1 MRACHQVSSQ
11 VTFAGRDINKQGGD
25 TISTVALGTKHT
37 VSAPMRAG
45 IDNLKR
51 LGLKTEFRP
60 HSPAKELIPF
70 AEFAISGHAPYTKG
84 DMRLNYAATDD
95 EFREMSINE
104 MMSYIDMVRR
114 FPSARQINM
123 HFAPKQW
130 LEETQTGGRF
140 GDYNLMIDSIRK
152 FADYSARWGIEIVL
166 ENNNAYFV
174 DVPDDASADGI
185 DWSKQN
191 SSFGAS
197 PEEWIQ
203 ICEDVSRPNAFL
215 CLDSSHTCTY
225 AHTFADPDR
234 RKEVVLAFL
243 SRPELIKHVHWN
255 DNYLYE
261 ARGRNDSHALLD
273 KGTLPLE
280 MHKIIKGL
288 DATILLEHFYS
299 IEELEDEL
307 EFIASL

>member
-1 MRACHQVSSQ
+1 MS
-11 VTFAGRDINKQGGD
+11 
-25 TISTVALGTKHT
+25 
-37 VSAPMRAG
+37 AG

-60 HSPAKELIPF
+60 HSSVEELRPF
-70 AEFAISGHAPYTKG
+70 AELAISGHAPFAKSG
-84 DMRLNYAATDD
+84 LRLNYAATDD

-104 MMSYIDMVRR
+104 MMSYIDIIRR

-130 LEETQTGGRF
+130 LDESQTGGSF
-140 GDYNLMIDSIRK
+140 GDYNLLIDSIRK

-174 DVPDDASADGI
+174 DVSDDVPADEI

-191 SSFGAS
+191 QYFGAS
-197 PEEWIQ
+197 PEEWGQ
-203 ICEDVSRPNAFL
+203 VCEDVSRPNTFL

-225 AHTFADPDR
+225 AHTFADHER
-234 RKEVVLAFL
+234 RKEAVLAFL

-261 ARGRNDSHALLD
+261 ARGRNDSHALLG

-280 MHKIIKGL
+280 MHEAIKAL

-299 IEELEDEL
+299 IEELEAEL

>member
-1 MRACHQVSSQ
+1 MQRVPFAARKTDEPGDDAIPT
-11 VTFAGRDINKQGGD
+11 VT
-25 TISTVALGTKHT
+25 LGTKHLLS
-37 VSAPMRAG
+37 VPMSAG

-60 HSPAKELIPF
+60 HSPVEDLSPF
-70 AEFAISGHAPYTKG
+70 AERAISGHAPYTKDG
-84 DMRLNYAATDD
+84 MRLNFAATDD
-95 EFREMSINE
+95 EYRELSVNE
-104 MMSYIDMVRR
+104 MMSYIDMIRR

-130 LEETQTGGRF
+130 LDESQTGGRY
-140 GDYNLMIDSIRK
+140 GDYDLMIDSIRE

-174 DVPDDASADGI
+174 DVPDDTSADEI
-185 DWSKQN
+185 DWSKRNQV
-191 SSFGAS
+191 FGAS
-197 PEEWIQ
+197 PEEWIH
-203 ICEDVSRPNAFL
+203 ICEDVARQNVFL
-215 CLDSSHTCTY
+215 CLDSSHACTY

-234 RKEVVLAFL
+234 RKEAVLSFL

-261 ARGRNDSHALLD
+261 ARGRNDSHALLG

-280 MHKIIKGL
+280 MHTAIKGL

-299 IEELEDEL
+299 IEELEEEL

>member
-1 MRACHQVSSQ
+1 MRACDRVSSD
-11 VTFAGRDINKQGGD
+11 VTFAGRDINKQGGG
-25 TISTVALGTKHT
+25 TITTIELGTKHPL
-37 VSAPMRAG
+37 SAPVRAG

-51 LGLKTEFRP
+51 LGLKTEFFANPPVEQLR
-60 HSPAKELIPF
+60 SF
-70 AEFAISGHAPYTKG
+70 AELAISGHAPFSKG
-84 DMRLNYAATDD
+84 AVRMNYAAKDD

-104 MMSYIDMVRR
+104 MMSYIDIFRG
-114 FPSARQINM
+114 FPRARQINM

-130 LEETQTGGRF
+130 LDETQIDGRF
-140 GDYNLMIDSIRK
+140 GDYSLLIDSIRK
-152 FADYSARWGIEIVL
+152 FADYSATWGIEIVL

-174 DVPDDASADGI
+174 DVPDDVPSDEI

-191 SSFGAS
+191 QVFGAS

-203 ICEDVSRPNAFL
+203 ICEDVSRPNTFL
-215 CLDSSHTCTY
+215 CLDSSHACTY
-225 AHTFADPDR
+225 AHTFADPES
-234 RKEVVLAFL
+234 RKVAVLAFL

-261 ARGRNDSHALLD
+261 IRGRYDSHALLG

-280 MHKIIKGL
+280 MHKTIKGL

-299 IEELEDEL
+299 IEELEAEL